1 MGDRGRAGMFGW
13 FNRSPYRNMR
23 VEDLARRLAR
33 ARAETAATFRELSA
47 RSQLNEMAD
56 QLVRDYW
63 NWRRATT
70 DPLGSSLEQGA
81 LAIVVEEEAV
91 ACSAGMTGAKLADIF
106 KVNTAIWHLLAQ
118 RGLVDVFD
126 VGQEMPP
133 RLRARI
139 DTLIELNMKEASE
152 VAGQLGSQVVGL
164 IGGPE
169 QTGTSPTKSSEPA
182 KG

>member
-1 MGDRGRAGMFGW
+1 
-13 FNRSPYRNMR
+13 
-23 VEDLARRLAR
+23 
-33 ARAETAATFRELSA
+33 
-47 RSQLNEMAD
+47 MA
-56 QLVRDYW
+56 L
-63 NWRRATT
+63 
-70 DPLGSSLEQGA
+70 GA

-164 IGGPE
+164 IGFGGCSGDRLRQLDFAVWRPLLDVG
-169 QTGTSPTKSSEPA
+169 QIVLQIRCNWRNVDRRYAITV
-182 KG
+182 